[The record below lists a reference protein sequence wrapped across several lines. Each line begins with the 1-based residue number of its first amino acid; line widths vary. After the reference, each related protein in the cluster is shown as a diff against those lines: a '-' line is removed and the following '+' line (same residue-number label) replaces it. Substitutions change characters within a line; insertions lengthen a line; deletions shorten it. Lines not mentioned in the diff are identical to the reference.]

1 MKRIECPKCSRIIEI
16 ESVIFVTVT
25 DKDGRAGLRR
35 IDHAHATV
43 VNGEIQCACGKYL

>member
-25 DKDGRAGLRR
+25 DKDG
-35 IDHAHATV
+35 HAHATV